1 MGQMS
6 GNSNGVLRLL
16 MKLSLQTDFALR
28 TLMYLASREGRQTI
42 EGIAKFF
49 QISEP
54 HLAKVV
60 NQLSRLGYLRSIR
73 GVGGGIELAKPTDEV
88 TIGEVVLAMEG
99 NLHLLDCV
107 GIENVCVIQPACL
120 LKGVLAE
127 AERIQMDYLNSVR
140 LSDVLP
146 IPRDRPLSLR

>member
-1 MGQMS
+1 
-6 GNSNGVLRLL
+6 

-42 EGIAKFF
+42 EGIAEFF

-73 GVGGGIELAKPTDEV
+73 GVGGGIELGKSAEEITV
-88 TIGEVVLAMEG
+88 GEVVQAMEG
-99 NLHLLDCV
+99 KMHLLDCV

-127 AERIQMDYLNSVR
+127 AERVQMEYLNSVR

-146 IPRDRPLSLR
+146 VPRERPLRLR